1 MKKGRNAAEI
11 LGSDGE
17 FDKVELPEGSGQE
30 MISVSMFCHT
40 SN

>member
-17 FDKVELPEGSGQE
+17 FDKVELPDGRSQE
-30 MISVSMFCHT
+30 MTSVSIFCHP

>member
-11 LGSDGE
+11 LGSDRE
-17 FDKVELPEGSGQE
+17 FDKVELRGQE
-30 MISVSMFCHT
+30 MISVSLFCHP